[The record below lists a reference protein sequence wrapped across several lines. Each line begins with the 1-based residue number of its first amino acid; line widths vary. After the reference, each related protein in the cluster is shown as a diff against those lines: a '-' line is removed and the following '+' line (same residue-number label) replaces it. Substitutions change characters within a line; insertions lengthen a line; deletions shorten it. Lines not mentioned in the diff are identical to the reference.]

1 VTESPAAYLTEH
13 LTHEETRML
22 LSTVPSFCQVQLLD
36 VLLTAC
42 VITYVKYAQLNPT
55 VITVLHH
62 GRNPWLDELDLL
74 RTVGNIYTS
83 YPFLVDVG
91 VEMAISTPR
100 KTLEL
105 IANQRARIP
114 NQGCTWHWVAYYSMG
129 ERSPLREYWE
139 KPGHVAFNYLG
150 QTNLN
155 SLQEPQFFREVP
167 KRTEAT
173 SAPESYQIENRAPHT
188 CSVLIENG
196 QLKVT
201 WEYFSQLDDKA
212 TITGLLQTYL
222 AVLRQLIS
230 ESMVAQPQIS
240 QLHSI

>member
-1 VTESPAAYLTEH
+1 
-13 LTHEETRML
+13 
-22 LSTVPSFCQVQLLD
+22 
-36 VLLTAC
+36 
-42 VITYVKYAQLNPT
+42 VKYAQLNPT

-62 GRNPWLDELDLL
+62 GRNPWFDELDLL

-91 VEMAISTPR
+91 LDIAMFDLR

-105 IANQRARIP
+105 VASQRARIP
-114 NQGCTWHWVAYYSMG
+114 NEGATWHWVAYYSM
-129 ERSPLREYWE
+129 EKCSPLRKYWE

-155 SLQEPQFFREVP
+155 SLHQPQFFRQVQNQ
-167 KRTEAT
+167 TELA
-173 SAPESYQIENRAPHT
+173 SAPQSYEITNRAPHT

-212 TITGLLQTYL
+212 TITRLLQTYL

-230 ESMVAQPQIS
+230 ETTQALGMVAF
-240 QLHSI
+240 